1 MNFVL
6 NKKFYL
12 DDLQSEINENY
23 LYGMNKPKIK
33 SVKKSNNQFK
43 TYFYKKK
50 IKRIMY
56 ISTAYKSDRLR
67 FVPIDSDTTYIDF
80 QLRLFS
86 FLKKNEIGGLV
97 FKPHLRNC
105 LEVS

>member
-6 NKKFYL
+6 KKVNL

-50 IKRIMY
+50 SKELCI
-56 ISTAYKSDRLR
+56 
-67 FVPIDSDTTYIDF
+67 F
-80 QLRLFS
+80 QLLI
-86 FLKKNEIGGLV
+86 NQID
-97 FKPHLRNC
+97 
-105 LEVS
+105 